1 VRDLARRRGPRRRK
15 ARRSLREAV
24 EWCGSGAHTVREV
37 TRLRQLAQPAKRQRP
52 MSARSIRRLA
62 TRSDIR
68 AATRAGVVAATL
80 GVELNGV
87 DGGSD
92 DAFAS
97 RVAADA
103 APPGA
108 G

>member
-1 VRDLARRRGPRRRK
+1 
-15 ARRSLREAV
+15 
-24 EWCGSGAHTVREV
+24 
-37 TRLRQLAQPAKRQRP
+37 
-52 MSARSIRRLA
+52 MSARGRRLA

>member
-1 VRDLARRRGPRRRK
+1 VVRQWRPYGAGGDSATSTRAR
-15 ARRSLREAV
+15 
-24 EWCGSGAHTVREV
+24 
-37 TRLRQLAQPAKRQRP
+37 PAKRQRP
-52 MSARSIRRLA
+52 MTARGRRLA

-68 AATRAGVVAATL
+68 AATRVGVVAAAL
-80 GVELNGV
+80 CVELNGV